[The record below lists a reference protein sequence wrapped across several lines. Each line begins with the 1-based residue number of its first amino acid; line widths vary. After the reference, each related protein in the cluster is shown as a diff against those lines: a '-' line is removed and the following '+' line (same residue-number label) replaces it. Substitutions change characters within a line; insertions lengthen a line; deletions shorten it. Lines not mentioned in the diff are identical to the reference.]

1 MSSTA
6 WTSLKFVTVHSIS
19 MMNGIY
25 RNLNLVPVYIGQ
37 VEKADM
43 VGRGRGRGHGRGHGH
58 GHEHSFFSPLQCR
71 TEAKHGY
78 SLAKSCLLSLLL
90 ASFPGSPTREQK

>member
-1 MSSTA
+1 MPSPH
-6 WTSLKFVTVHSIS
+6 FRVDVVHKMGGGGGGGGSI
-19 MMNGIY
+19 NRRLWY
-25 RNLNLVPVYIGQ
+25 GQ
-37 VEKADM
+37 VEKADT
-43 VGRGRGRGHGRGHGH
+43 VGRGHGSGRGHGRGYGH
-58 GHEHSFFSPLQCR
+58 GHEPNSFFSPLQCS